1 MEKSDSHKFALAV
14 VVLLSLTQV
23 SSIKQN
29 PLSTSEQ
36 EQPNEQSNL
45 EIQEVQKPLQIQESS
60 TAVYIQQQEEDDFM
74 CAVQEHREKLRTQQI
89 PISSRGSTLKERPER
104 EKEYL
109 DIPLEQEYQDL
120 VVELEE
126 ILKVPKHIIYGTM
139 EIESHFDNSV
149 VSYAGARGIMQL
161 MPKSYTYMGSL
172 MKETHPELYSRL
184 QGIDDIKSNII
195 VGVYELHYLQNKS
208 KGKGVHYIL
217 TAYNHGATGA
227 ERFYKKYETYESK
240 YSHAVVKASK
250 NYLE

>member
-1 MEKSDSHKFALAV
+1 MEKSDSHKFALVV
-14 VVLLSLTQV
+14 VVLLSLTQM

-29 PLSTSEQ
+29 LLPTSEQ

-139 EIESHFDNSV
+139 KIESLFDNSV
-149 VSYAGARGIMQL
+149 VSPAGAKGIMQI
-161 MPKSYTYMGSL
+161 MPKTYTYMSSFI
-172 MKETHPELYSRL
+172 KDTHPELYSRL
-184 QGIDDIKSNII
+184 QGVDDIESNII
-195 VGVYELHYLQNKS
+195 VGVYELYYLKNNS
-208 KGKGVHYIL
+208 NGKGTHYIL
-217 TAYNHGATGA
+217 TAYNRGANGA
-227 ERFYKKYETYESK
+227 EKFHRNHGTYESK
-240 YSHAVVKASK
+240 YSHAVINASK
-250 NYLE
+250 NYLK